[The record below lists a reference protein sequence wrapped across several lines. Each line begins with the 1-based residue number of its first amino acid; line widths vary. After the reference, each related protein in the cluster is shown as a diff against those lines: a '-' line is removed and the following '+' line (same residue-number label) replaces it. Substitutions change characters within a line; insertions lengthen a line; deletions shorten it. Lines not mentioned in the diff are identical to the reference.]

1 MSVISQNTVIPARQA
16 GPGEW
21 PRRVNPIFI
30 FTPHARVFS
39 ARASLPK
46 HGVALFWKPNNATKA
61 CNNAVNCP
69 KRHTAP
75 RLKLP
80 YQVPPSAWPAWPRC
94 P

>member
-21 PRRVNPIFI
+21 RRRVDPIFI

-46 HGVALFWKPNNATKA
+46 LWAHGVALFLEAEQ
-61 CNNAVNCP
+61 CYEGV
-69 KRHTAP
+69 
-75 RLKLP
+75 
-80 YQVPPSAWPAWPRC
+80 
-94 P
+94 